1 MTITFNGTD
10 IETMDSGFLVNI
22 EDWGASLARHLDA
35 AADRKGSARRQ
46 GGKIAGQRE
55 SRRKGGY

>member
-1 MTITFNGTD
+1 MINYGGEVCFNNNESPHNALLIVKAMIGQC
-10 IETMDSGFLVNI
+10 G
-22 EDWGASLARHLDA
+22 A
-35 AADRKGSARRQ
+35 AADRKGSARKQ